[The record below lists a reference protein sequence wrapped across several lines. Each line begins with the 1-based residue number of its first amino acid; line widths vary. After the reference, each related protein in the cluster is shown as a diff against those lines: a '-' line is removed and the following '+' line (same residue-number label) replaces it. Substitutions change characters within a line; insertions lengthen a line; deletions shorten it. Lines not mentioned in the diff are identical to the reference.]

1 MLKNEK
7 YEVHYRSFTQ
17 AKHMDDKLQILTE
30 SLPLAMLQPLTPEAK
45 EAVPVHALRGGMIA
59 IYTFPFKIGRESRV
73 VKIDGR
79 LERMERT
86 KKDDSP
92 PTNDLYLIDRGHR
105 LNISREHFEIARN
118 EAGYTL
124 LDRGSACG
132 TKVEGHN
139 IGGNDLGGSAAL
151 HDGNVIAVG
160 AVGTPYVFRFI
171 SFDEYCLV
179 RKTV

>member
-1 MLKNEK
+1 
-7 YEVHYRSFTQ
+7 
-17 AKHMDDKLQILTE
+17 MDDKLQILTE

-171 SFDEYCLV
+171 SFDEYCLI